1 MTSSA
6 DTSLLA
12 INRVSE
18 STSAILV
25 IFETIGELSDV
36 QWYLSTSPFR
46 VARLAATTSVQAD
59 LGTTGSDITAIVV
72 S

>member
-1 MTSSA
+1 
-6 DTSLLA
+6 LLA

-25 IFETIGELSDV
+25 IFETIGELSDAERCFSMSS
-36 QWYLSTSPFR
+36 LR